1 MIKKQEANWE
11 LYYKFEDI
19 VYQNTDV
26 EIKKI
31 LDQFDIQDFQE
42 MPIIDDLINYK
53 KIRLLKL
60 LYQKNI
66 PFTYEDE
73 YGGNSLHMVCGAGGS
88 LECAKFLI
96 ENNLLTDI
104 HKKSTKFGDTPLTL
118 AISYGH
124 KDIVDYF
131 KNKFGVSTI
140 NFDNLDTI
148 LDRIKSNYRKRC
160 QKRKGFCF

>member
-42 MPIIDDLINYK
+42 MPIIDDLISYK

-66 PFTYEDE
+66 PFTYEEED
-73 YGGNSLHMVCGAGGS
+73 GGNSLHIACGAGGS

-140 NFDNLDTI
+140 NFDDLDTI
-148 LDRIKSNYRKRC
+148 LDRIKCNYRRRC